1 MNTEDND
8 TLYEEQQ
15 NTNQPMAE
23 TSKNKDAL
31 IAKLLAGAA
40 MAAGTGAA
48 YAAGRYS
55 GARSSAEPE
64 PEKAE
69 AQEAVE
75 EQPAAEQS
83 PAAEPTVE
91 ERLAALEEKE
101 RLREMQEQE
110 RQQTKNEVKQP
121 QKPEDNP
128 VEEVEEKHLTAESFF
143 EDHDVKVQ
151 SVGECTLED
160 GSTVNVYFGTID
172 GHQAAFMDDGQGH
185 MVSAVIDENDNGN
198 PDDDEIIDLRPYGM
212 TDQHLAEHCVEPA
225 NPEIEVIGVEHD
237 VSLNENL
244 VDVAAVRVDG
254 EVVYLVDADQD
265 GVADLALADAN
276 HDDSID
282 DSEVTN
288 ISEANVVMPTG
299 DDVSGSEV
307 ACNDEGMTDYS
318 NDADVDIYDV

>member
-1 MNTEDND
+1 MNTQDND

-23 TSKNKDAL
+23 TSKTKDAL

-55 GARSSAEPE
+55 GAKGAATPE
-64 PEKAE
+64 PDEAE

-83 PAAEPTVE
+83 PAEPTVE

-121 QKPEDNP
+121 QQPEDNP